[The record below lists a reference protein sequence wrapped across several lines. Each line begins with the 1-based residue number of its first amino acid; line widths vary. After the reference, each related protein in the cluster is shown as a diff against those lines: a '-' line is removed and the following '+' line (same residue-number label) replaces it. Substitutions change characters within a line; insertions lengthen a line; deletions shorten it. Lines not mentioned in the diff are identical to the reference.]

1 MTELTINSYFR
12 SQKCQHNDSGYCKF
26 GDKCRK
32 KHAINVCST
41 KNCDKNCSSRHP
53 IPCKYKK
60 RCKFHAKQICAFS
73 HAKSIKD
80 DTSDDCE
87 SDLVELKKQV
97 ESLKNENEHKKLE
110 LIKIEKEI
118 KAIKEIKIV
127 VTTLIKD
134 VEDKS
139 EKISELEKE
148 TSKLK
153 LEIESLKKETADS
166 IKDLKEEFS
175 KNMKEMKIAVTA
187 LIIDAEE
194 TKREKPKCKESNV
207 EERREQYKNVQN
219 SKTNLE
225 KHKLSNMSN
234 FRFDFGN
241 KQQN

>member
-1 MTELTINSYFR
+1 MVPIFMHAY
-12 SQKCQHNDSGYCKF
+12 YCL
-26 GDKCRK
+26 
-32 KHAINVCST
+32 HT
-41 KNCDKNCSSRHP
+41 
-53 IPCKYKK
+53 Y
-60 RCKFHAKQICAFS
+60 
-73 HAKSIKD
+73 
-80 DTSDDCE
+80 
-87 SDLVELKKQV
+87 
-97 ESLKNENEHKKLE
+97 
-110 LIKIEKEI
+110 
-118 KAIKEIKIV
+118 
-127 VTTLIKD
+127 
-134 VEDKS
+134 
-139 EKISELEKE
+139 ISELEKE

-153 LEIESLKKETADS
+153 LEIESLKKETEDS